1 MIFRPLILVIQF
13 KKLATTKKLK
23 ILKKKTPTQ
32 DKYITTNEFNMLT
45 KANFAERLKQV
56 NLVGKSDIATAA
68 VNFAKMDQN
77 T

>member
-1 MIFRPLILVIQF
+1 M
-13 KKLATTKKLK
+13 
-23 ILKKKTPTQ
+23 KKKTPTQ